1 MSENQKK
8 DVEMKD
14 EDASKKVEDKKVP
27 EVADPFFGNY
37 YYNIKFP
44 IEFKKV
50 MVLLEKAAKD
60 KDYKLAASLT
70 K

>member
-8 DVEMKD
+8 DIEMKD

-37 YYNIKFP
+37 HYNIILR

>member
-1 MSENQKK
+1 
-8 DVEMKD
+8 MKD
-14 EDASKKVEDKKVP
+14 DDATKKVEDKKVP
-27 EVADPFFGNY
+27 EVADPFFGKHNDWLLY
-37 YYNIKFP
+37 C